1 MLGFSVK
8 NIGDTGGI
16 NSLAVVGYGKD
27 CAAFFSGYL
36 YTNRR
41 GTAGMANGIFHQIDE
56 YLFDQGGIH
65 GNNQHFLRNRNIYN
79 GIGKTLANPTDSL
92 TYNFFYDF
100 ILLFQI
106 GCAAC
111 NFRNRKQILHH
122 VNQPF
127 CIMLDI
133 H

>member
-1 MLGFSVK
+1 
-8 NIGDTGGI
+8 
-16 NSLAVVGYGKD
+16 
-27 CAAFFSGYL
+27 
-36 YTNRR
+36 
-41 GTAGMANGIFHQIDE
+41 MANGIFHQIDE

-92 TYNFFYDF
+92 TYNFLYDF

-111 NFRNRKQILHH
+111 NFRNRKQIFYH